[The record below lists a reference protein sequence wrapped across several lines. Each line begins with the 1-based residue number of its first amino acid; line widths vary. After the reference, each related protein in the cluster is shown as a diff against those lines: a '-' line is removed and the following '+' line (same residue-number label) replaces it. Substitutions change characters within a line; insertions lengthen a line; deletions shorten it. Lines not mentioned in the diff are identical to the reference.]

1 MRAADASVKARGAGD
16 PRRAR
21 GRRGELLA
29 ELYLRSRGYRV
40 LARRVRTPAAEVDL
54 VCRRGSTLVVVE
66 VKRRL
71 GGRFPATNALT
82 PQQAARLVRASDFLR
97 HRAPWARSLR
107 VDLVAID
114 GLRIRHV
121 RDATGGVDARIL
133 RGLR

>member
-1 MRAADASVKARGAGD
+1 MRPADAPVSDGRVAD

-21 GRRGELLA
+21 GRRGELIA
-29 ELYLRSRGYRV
+29 ELYLRTRGYRV

-54 VCRRGSTLVVVE
+54 VCRRGTTLVVVE

-71 GGRFPATNALT
+71 GGRHAATNALT
-82 PQQAARLVRASDFLR
+82 PHQAARLVRASTYLR
-97 HRAPWARSLR
+97 GRAPWVRSLR

-121 RDATGGVDARIL
+121 RDATAGVDERVL